1 MEWYISLLL
10 CMLFSAVLVFALWQ
24 CFFAAYR
31 RHRDKSLRR
40 FQEQTTNRALDDIIA
55 QCRECKAS
63 SDLS

>member
-10 CMLFSAVLVFALWQ
+10 CLLFSSMVVFTLWQ

-40 FQEQTTNRALDDIIA
+40 FQEQTTHHTLDDIIV
-55 QCRECKAS
+55 QCHGQKGS